1 MSPHEHAHCATSS
14 SIVASV
20 RGMQNNFEI
29 SITNN
34 NLDSSCRDE
43 SHARELELTSVARM
57 PRVRPSRVMGRR
69 AGRAEQIRPLLA
81 PGERMGDGGALAM
94 GGAAAASRAR
104 LVKYKGVLSVCVVFG
119 E

>member
-1 MSPHEHAHCATSS
+1 
-14 SIVASV
+14 
-20 RGMQNNFEI
+20 
-29 SITNN
+29 
-34 NLDSSCRDE
+34 
-43 SHARELELTSVARM
+43 
-57 PRVRPSRVMGRR
+57 MGRR